1 MTHRANTR
9 STFSGDVEV
18 PWELVVPEADIYLVG
33 YGMRVPN
40 DFTLEMLAIL
50 KRCRRLFGV
59 PSIAAPAFGV
69 PEMESL
75 LHLYAPDKN
84 RAKTYREMVAT
95 VLDAATAAPPVA
107 FATYGS
113 AMVGT
118 LPTHMILEEAPQLG
132 LRVHVANTVSSFD
145 GIWADFNIEPF
156 FGFQIWEATVFVALS
171 IEPDLA
177 AHLLLPQA
185 PVFEVEGGPNT
196 ADKIAM
202 QSSSTIGKL
211 RDHLLRFYPA
221 DHEIHFVKTGS
232 GSGSRGMHSIIETVR
247 LKHLDRPGTEG
258 ASTLLVPRLEEFK
271 RRGVL
276 LDFNGPG
283 TLAHAALGSPEGIGV
298 GAGSDEG
305 TSAK

>member
-1 MTHRANTR
+1 MIDRADTH
-9 STFSGDVEV
+9 SQPDGDVMV
-18 PWELVVPEADIYLVG
+18 PWELVVPEAEIYLVG

-50 KRCRRLFGV
+50 KQCRRAFGV
-59 PSIAAPAFGV
+59 PALDAPAFGV
-69 PEMESL
+69 PKMESL

-84 RAKTYREMVAT
+84 RAKTYREMVTT
-95 VLDAATAAPPVA
+95 VLDAAAVTPPVA

-118 LPTHMILEEAPQLG
+118 LPTHMILQEAPRRG

-156 FGFQIWEATVFVALS
+156 FGFQIWEATVFVALG
-171 IEPDLA
+171 IQPDLA

-185 PVFEVEGGPNT
+185 PVFEVEGGPDT
-196 ADKIAM
+196 TGEISM
-202 QSSSTIGKL
+202 QSSSTIAKL

-221 DHEIHFVKTGS
+221 NHEIHFVKTGS
-232 GSGSRGMHSIIETVR
+232 GSGGHGMRSIIETVR
-247 LKHLDRPGTEG
+247 LKDLDRPGTEG

-271 RRGVL
+271 RRGVV
-276 LDFNGPG
+276 LDFDAPA
-283 TLAHAALGSPEGIGV
+283 TVPHVMSASTDRVDVAAATHDV
-298 GAGSDEG
+298 A
-305 TSAK
+305 AAM